1 MEGYKYSRNN
11 EFREDI
17 EDLLR
22 RREIFTNIGDYRTV
36 ELIDVEL
43 EQYQEIKAGIPK
55 VIS

>member
-1 MEGYKYSRNN
+1 
-11 EFREDI
+11 REDI

-43 EQYQEIKAGIPK
+43 EQYQTIKADIPK
-55 VIS
+55 VIP